1 MRLVDAIGRKK
12 EYLERQSASTGA
24 PIGNVNPDSSERCA
38 NRPFCNSPV
47 ISRPGKKYCS
57 DRCRLDGYV
66 LRRAK
71 AMLDEVGAVEF
82 NAILQR
88 KSF

>member
-1 MRLVDAIGRKK
+1 M
-12 EYLERQSASTGA
+12 
-24 PIGNVNPDSSERCA
+24 
-38 NRPFCNSPV
+38 
-47 ISRPGKKYCS
+47 
-57 DRCRLDGYV
+57 DRYV

-71 AMLDEVGAVEF
+71 AMLDMVGAVEF